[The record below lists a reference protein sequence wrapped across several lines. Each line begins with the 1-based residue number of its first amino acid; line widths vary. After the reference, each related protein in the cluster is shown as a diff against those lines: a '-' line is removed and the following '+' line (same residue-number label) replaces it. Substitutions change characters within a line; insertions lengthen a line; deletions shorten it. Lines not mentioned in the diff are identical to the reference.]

1 MSTEKGPIGPIL
13 NGIPTTLPDTDPE
26 ETQEWLDSLDAVLD
40 EAGRTRARYLMLQ
53 LLARAREMQVGV
65 PSLTA
70 TDYVNTI
77 PPENEPWFPG
87 DEETEREFRRYLR
100 WNAAIMVHR
109 AQRPGVS
116 VGGHISTYASA
127 ATLYEVGM
135 NHFFHGKDH
144 PSGGDQIFFQGHASP
159 GMYARLFMEGKL
171 SETDLDGFRQEQS
184 HVVDGDIRA
193 LPSYP
198 HPRLKPDIWEFPT
211 VSMGIG
217 PMNAIH
223 QASFN
228 KYLLNHG
235 IKDTSGQHVWA
246 FLGDGEMDEPESRG
260 LLQLAA
266 QEELDN
272 LTFVVNC
279 NLQRLDGPVRG
290 NGKIIQE
297 LESFFRGAGWNVIKV
312 VWGRG
317 WEPDL

>member
-116 VGGHISTYASA
+116 VGGHISTYAS
-127 ATLYEVGM
+127 G
-135 NHFFHGKDH
+135 
-144 PSGGDQIFFQGHASP
+144 
-159 GMYARLFMEGKL
+159 
-171 SETDLDGFRQEQS
+171 
-184 HVVDGDIRA
+184 
-193 LPSYP
+193 
-198 HPRLKPDIWEFPT
+198 
-211 VSMGIG
+211 
-217 PMNAIH
+217 
-223 QASFN
+223 
-228 KYLLNHG
+228 
-235 IKDTSGQHVWA
+235 
-246 FLGDGEMDEPESRG
+246 
-260 LLQLAA
+260 
-266 QEELDN
+266 
-272 LTFVVNC
+272 
-279 NLQRLDGPVRG
+279 
-290 NGKIIQE
+290 
-297 LESFFRGAGWNVIKV
+297 
-312 VWGRG
+312 
-317 WEPDL
+317 